1 MQNPA
6 LTDAWHEH
14 GRAKVA
20 IARDVGICPTTL
32 RRYFNNSAPVPVSRR
47 KSLEKAFDAVIDWFW
62 YDQGFAAVNGTQ
74 EAPQDAKPPHSPP
87 NTRETAPPPLETP
100 ENSDTG
106 ENGGALGRFLK
117 LFTDEEDESL
127 VS

>member
-1 MQNPA
+1 MQNAA
-6 LTDAWHEH
+6 LTDAWHQH

-32 RRYFNNSAPVPVSRR
+32 RRYFNNSSPVPVSRR

-62 YDQGFAAVNGTQ
+62 YDQGFAAANGTQ
-74 EAPQDAKPPHSPP
+74 EAPTSAKPPLDQP
-87 NTRETAPPPLETP
+87 NPRENALPPLETP

-106 ENGGALGRFLK
+106 ENDGPLGRFLK
-117 LFTDEEDESL
+117 LFAEDE
-127 VS
+127 